1 MSDINF
7 EKLKITFAYIKNNL
21 IDYDDSIYLTVD
33 SLIDTYNVIT
43 GSNNITLRKVNARPC
58 GYYKMNMDK
67 DLIENKLYQLVDQFN
82 ERKINHRDFY
92 SELLDNLHSFYDGN
106 GGTCKILFV
115 SSIFL

>member
-1 MSDINF
+1 
-7 EKLKITFAYIKNNL
+7 
-21 IDYDDSIYLTVD
+21 
-33 SLIDTYNVIT
+33 
-43 GSNNITLRKVNARPC
+43 
-58 GYYKMNMDK
+58 MDK

-92 SELLDNLHSFYDGN
+92 SELLDNMHSFYDGN